1 MKGVAM
7 AYHLVHLE
15 VPDFEEWKKRFDE
28 DPGGRRQI
36 AKGHILSRNVDN
48 PNEVFV
54 RSEFASVE
62 DAKKF
67 RQQLIDSGALN
78 DFTVK
83 TAPTVVEVVEEQ
95 TY

>member
-1 MKGVAM
+1 M
-7 AYHLVHLE
+7 AYTLVHLE
-15 VPDFEEWKKRFDE
+15 VVDFDEWKKRFDA

-36 AKGHILSRNVDN
+36 AKGHTLSRSVDN

-62 DAKKF
+62 DAKTF
-67 RQQLIDSGALN
+67 RRQLIDSGALD
-78 DFTVK
+78 DFTVR
-83 TAPTVVEVVEEQ
+83 TEPTVVEVVEQE

>member
-1 MKGVAM
+1 M
-7 AYHLVHLE
+7 AYTVVHLE
-15 VPDFEEWKKRFDE
+15 VPDFDEWKKLFDA

-36 AKGHILSRNVDN
+36 AKGHILSRGIDN

-62 DAKKF
+62 DARTF
-67 RQQLIDSGALN
+67 RQQLLDSGALSA
-78 DFTVK
+78 FTVK
-83 TAPTVVEVVEEQ
+83 TEPTVVEVVEQE

>member
-1 MKGVAM
+1 M
-7 AYHLVHLE
+7 AYTVVHLE
-15 VPDFEEWKKRFDE
+15 VPDFDEWKKRFDA

-36 AKGHILSRNVDN
+36 GKGHILSRGVDN

-54 RSEFASVE
+54 RSQFASVD

-78 DFTVK
+78 DFTIK
-83 TAPTVVEVVEEQ
+83 TEPTVIEVVEQE